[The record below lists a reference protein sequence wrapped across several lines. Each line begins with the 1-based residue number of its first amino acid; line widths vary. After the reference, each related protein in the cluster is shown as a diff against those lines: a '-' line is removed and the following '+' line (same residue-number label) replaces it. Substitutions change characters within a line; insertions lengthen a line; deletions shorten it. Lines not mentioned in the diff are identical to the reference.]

1 MEATMTIRKSIRSIF
16 FLFLLTCLFSIADV
30 YSQPDNFAIY
40 TDLAPDSF
48 MTEWWVT
55 GPIAVSE
62 DTTEGKNPE
71 KQLQVFEQDAVDAEI
86 VLASVPSGSLEI
98 HGTAVPWKKV
108 SAKVDVIDLFRQV
121 AEKEY
126 AYVYATAQIVMSEE
140 SRVLLGVG
148 SDDGIKIWVNGE
160 LVHKYWIGRPTRIDE
175 DLVQVVLKRGSNSIL
190 MKVQNQ
196 QYDWSFVCR
205 RLGPSSFSR
214 LLTDNA
220 GRGNLDNVNV
230 LLANGAD
237 VNARIDPGVTALHV
251 AQIKGRQELVRLL
264 LEHGADS
271 SIAMPSKE
279 KLVESL
285 FQRAMKPGYPGAAVL
300 VSQNGKILFEKGY
313 GLANRQENIPIIPST
328 TFRIGSITKQF
339 IAAAILKLAEDG
351 RLSISDKLS
360 KFFPDFPRGDEVTVY
375 HLLTHTS
382 GIHSFTSVPDF
393 IEKVTGAITQQE
405 MIDNIKGYGYDFDP
419 GKSFLYNNSGF
430 YLLGCIIEKV
440 TGMSYGAYLNKTF
453 FKPLGMAHT
462 GVYSKDVAFE
472 REAIGYSYENID
484 VATALDWNMDFAGG
498 AGSLYSN
505 VRDLYQWNEAVFSG
519 KVLSPKSL
527 EAAFTPA
534 RLSNGEV
541 ADAQG
546 GGHYGFGWAL
556 GSLRGCEEISHGGG
570 LNGFASF
577 LTRFP
582 QDSFTVVVLSNSAPT
597 LPNLNPSEVAHE
609 IAEIYLYDHMEPQ
622 QVYSTTTLQN
632 KDILDDY
639 VGQYDYQS
647 ANMTITRKGDRL
659 FAQLA
664 GQAEFEIFPKGDDEF
679 YWKVVE
685 ASVKFLRD
693 ENGKVNRAAH
703 TQNGRT
709 FEAPRIEQKEVVPV
723 NAAVLQKY
731 VGEYE
736 LAPGAT
742 AGITLEG
749 EQLYIQVKGQ
759 PRFEIYASSPT
770 EFFLKVVNAKITF
783 LQDDSGLVNALQLD
797 QGPVH
802 NVAKKIK

>member
-1 MEATMTIRKSIRSIF
+1 MQIKKSIRSIF
-16 FLFLLTCLFSIADV
+16 LLSLLTSLFPVADV
-30 YSQPDNFAIY
+30 SSQPDTFAVY
-40 TDLAPDSF
+40 ADLAPDFF
-48 MTEWWVT
+48 MTNWWVT
-55 GPIAVSE
+55 EPIAVSE
-62 DTTEGKNPE
+62 DTTERKDAE
-71 KQLQVFEQDAVDAEI
+71 KQLQVFEQDAVAVE
-86 VLASVPSGSLEI
+86 VVMASVPSGSLEI
-98 HGTAVPWKKV
+98 HGAAVSWKKV
-108 SAKVDVIDLFRQV
+108 SAKADVIDLFRQV

-148 SDDGIKIWVNGE
+148 SDDGIQIWINGE

-175 DLVQVVLKRGSNSIL
+175 DLVQVVLKRGSNSIV

-205 RLGPSSFSR
+205 RLGPSSFPR
-214 LLTDNA
+214 LLVDNA

-237 VNARIDPGVTALHV
+237 VNAKIDPGVTALLM

-271 SIAMPSKE
+271 SIALPAKE
-279 KLVESL
+279 KLVEGL
-285 FQRAMKPGYPGAAVL
+285 FQRAMQPGYPGAAVL
-300 VSQNGKILFEKGY
+300 VSQNGKILFENGY
-313 GLANRQENIPIIPST
+313 GLANRAKDIAIVPAT

-339 IAAAILKLAEDG
+339 IAAAILRLAEKG
-351 RLSISDKLS
+351 LLSTSDKLS
-360 KFFPDFPRGDEVTVY
+360 KFYPDFPRGDEVTIY

-419 GKSFLYNNSGF
+419 GKSFLYNNSGY

-440 TGMSYGAYLNKTF
+440 TGMSYGAYLNQTF
-453 FKPLGMAHT
+453 FEPPGMAHT

-472 REAIGYSYENID
+472 REAIGYSYENND

-505 VRDLYQWNEAVFSG
+505 VRDLYRWNEAVFNG
-519 KVLSPKSL
+519 QVLSPESR

-534 RLSNGEV
+534 RLSSGEV

-556 GSLRGCEEISHGGG
+556 GGLRGRQEISHGGG
-570 LNGFASF
+570 LNGFATF

-582 QDSFTVVVLSNSAPT
+582 QDSLTVVVLSNSAPT
-597 LPNLNPSEVAHE
+597 LPNLNPGEIAHE

-622 QVYSTTTLQN
+622 QVYATTALQN
-632 KDILDDY
+632 KDVLDDY
-639 VGQYDYQS
+639 VGQYDYQT
-647 ANMTITRKGDRL
+647 AMMTITRKGDRL

-664 GQAEFEIFPKGDDEF
+664 GQAELEIFPKGNDEF
-679 YWKVVE
+679 YWKIVE

-709 FEAPRIEQKEVVPV
+709 FEAPRIEQKEVVAV
-723 NAAVLQKY
+723 DAAVLQEY
-731 VGEYE
+731 VGDYE
-736 LAPGAT
+736 LAPGVA

-749 EQLYIQVKGQ
+749 EQLYIQVTGQ

-783 LQDDSGLVNALQLD
+783 LKDEADQVTALQLD

-802 NVAKKIK
+802 TVAKKVK